1 MLVICYL
8 MPLLITEYLRDI
20 AEILLFLLLPEDD
33 FHCKTLRF
41 LVRELF
47 VEVIILPLLDLFSD
61 PDYINQTI
69 IWLVS
74 INSVSVVRIILIIYF
89 NY

>member
-1 MLVICYL
+1 MLNDL
-8 MPLLITEYLRDI
+8 HFTEYLRDI

-74 INSVSVVRIILIIYF
+74 IECFLCRLIYTLKLLQ
-89 NY
+89 N